1 MTHRRLGTTSLP
13 PAHPPWCGRSLQPR
27 LLAHFQA
34 SFGSFAPWKARVRG
48 SLGPLTRCSSTRRA
62 SRAHSGCCRISVRAW
77 PMSEEGLFSLTSF
90 PMSMNPVESTEGHL
104 RACPRPSR
112 QLGNPSS
119 HPLPAPAGLYSSP
132 MPPSYPPGERGLS
145 RNSCSRGWIVS
156 CLNRWRAVWHLSVPS
171 LLRINTV

>member
-1 MTHRRLGTTSLP
+1 
-13 PAHPPWCGRSLQPR
+13 
-27 LLAHFQA
+27 
-34 SFGSFAPWKARVRG
+34 
-48 SLGPLTRCSSTRRA
+48 
-62 SRAHSGCCRISVRAW
+62 
-77 PMSEEGLFSLTSF
+77 MSEEGLFSLTSF

-119 HPLPAPAGLYSSP
+119 HPLPAPNASQL
-132 MPPSYPPGERGLS
+132 PSRGEGPVQD
-145 RNSCSRGWIVS
+145 SCSRGWIVS